1 MTSAGRIQ
9 RLSPRVV
16 GKIAAGEMI
25 DRPVAVVK
33 ELVEN
38 ALDAGATRIT
48 VQVEGSLDRLLTVID
63 DGVGMTDDEVRLAV
77 ERHATSKIRD
87 VDDLFRLH
95 TLGFRGEALAAI
107 GAVSALT
114 ITTLSRD
121 AADGT
126 VPATQLEMV
135 GGELL
140 EVRETSRTAGTTI
153 EVRDLFFNV
162 PVRRKF
168 LKTERGELR
177 VAMRLISHLALAHPG
192 VRLAFDRVGTSSMAY
207 EATDDLRTRVGDVY
221 GRDTARRML
230 DVDGGRDPVHVTGL
244 VGAPDQSRA
253 TRDFQVT
260 IVNGRPVVSP
270 LLNHAIKLGYGDLI
284 PPDRH
289 PMAVLHLAVDPGEV
303 DVNVHP
309 TKREVKFAKEGLVF
323 EAVRRAV
330 ADALSALAPA
340 RPAEPVWTSDR
351 VREPGASAGSP
362 PGARPTGRGPDDAD
376 RTGERGLTASD
387 GQQLW
392 LGGTVPRADRPPSTE
407 AVLGFQAPSAP
418 VRPGADDPDRTR
430 SVARPDEPKFWQLH
444 KRYIFAQTGSG
455 VIVIDQ
461 HAAHERILYERGMA
475 RLEGTPATTQQLLI
489 PEQLELT
496 SSEEELLEELLPEL
510 RKLGF
515 EIDPF
520 GPRTILV
527 RAIPDDIHA
536 WDKGQLLRDLL
547 DEYVHAG
554 RSVRAVRERLARAF
568 ACRGA
573 IKSGTSL
580 APEEMRALI
589 DALFATETPHGDPHG
604 RATLIQMSLDE
615 LDRRFGRS

>member
-1 MTSAGRIQ
+1 MSTTSAGRIQ

-38 ALDAGATRIT
+38 ALDAGATRVT

-63 DGVGMTDDEVRLAV
+63 DGVGMTSDEVRLAV
-77 ERHATSKIRD
+77 ERHATSKIRE
-87 VDDLFRLH
+87 VEDLFRLH

-114 ITTLSRD
+114 ITTLARD
-121 AADGT
+121 DADGT

-177 VAMRLISHLALAHPG
+177 VAMRLISHLALSHPG
-192 VRLAFDRVGTSSMAY
+192 VRIAFDRVGTSSMVY
-207 EATDDLRTRVGDVY
+207 EATDDLRSRVGDVY

-230 DVDGGRDPVHVTGL
+230 DVDGGRDLVRVEGL

-289 PMAVLHLAVDPGEV
+289 PMAVLHLTVDPGEV

-323 EAVRRAV
+323 DAVRRAV
-330 ADALSALAPA
+330 AGALTALAPT
-340 RPAEPVWTSDR
+340 RPAEPTWTSDR
-351 VREPGASAGSP
+351 VREPGTGADAAPSDAPDGTREGDDSP
-362 PGARPTGRGPDDAD
+362 ESG
-376 RTGERGLTASD
+376 

-407 AVLGFQAPSAP
+407 AVLGFQAPTVP
-418 VRPGADDPDRTR
+418 VRPTDDDPMRAR

-461 HAAHERILYERGMA
+461 HAAHERILYERAMA
-475 RLEGTPATTQQLLI
+475 RLEGTPPTTQQFLI

-496 SSEEELLEELLPEL
+496 SSEEELLEELAPEL

-515 EIDPF
+515 EIESF

-573 IKSGTSL
+573 VKSGTAL